1 MKKEEK
7 KQKQTK
13 LTLQDKWYA
22 FFMAENL
29 GTFTC
34 RQLAMILEA
43 EKYKFPEKAELL
55 HLCKQVYAL
64 KVEDT
69 AFLIK
74 TNGLDYL
81 GGVEIEDLSR

>member
-1 MKKEEK
+1 MKKE
-7 KQKQTK
+7 KQIKI
-13 LTLQDKWYA
+13 TLQDKWYDL
-22 FFMAENL
+22 FMAEKL
-29 GTFTC
+29 GAFTC

-43 EKYKFPEKAELL
+43 EKYKSPEKAQLL
-55 HLCKQVYAL
+55 HLCKRVYAL